1 MFNGHIWHS
10 WAQII
15 FWYSTG
21 NPPQY
26 IIWHN
31 SKNWGHLSGL
41 IIAVIL
47 IILIIFIIFIINI
60 DIIIFNIMIIA
71 FNINYIIMMIRSGL
85 ETWQL
90 AASTVWGSPEPVRVF
105 TTLQRSIRWLW
116 WWWWVLD
123 WFGKTTLKTTKVA
136 KKGWE
141 RKRDWDKI
149 MKMTKLR
156 ANGATLTRSSSRRIA
171 TLSRF
176 HHHQN
181 HHPDQINNTLLHMIM
196 IIIIM
201 IIWS

>member
-31 SKNWGHLSGL
+31 SKNWGHLGGL

-47 IILIIFIIFIINI
+47 IILIINI
-60 DIIIFNIMIIA
+60 DIIIFNIMIIVL
-71 FNINYIIMMIRSGL
+71 NININKTIMMIRSGL

-90 AASTVWGSPEPVRVF
+90 AASTVWGSPEPARVF

-123 WFGKTTLKTTKVA
+123 WFGKTTLKTTQVA

-141 RKRDWDKI
+141 RKRDWDII

-171 TLSRF
+171 TLFRF
-176 HHHQN
+176 H
-181 HHPDQINNTLLHMIM
+181 HHPDQIDNTLLHMIM

>member
-47 IILIIFIIFIINI
+47 IILIINI
-60 DIIIFNIMIIA
+60 DIIIFNI
-71 FNINYIIMMIRSGL
+71 NINYIIMMIRSGL

-136 KKGWE
+136 KKRL
-141 RKRDWDKI
+141 RKKTRLRYNYENDKTQGKWSDTHQI
-149 MKMTKLR
+149 QLQKDCHLVQV
-156 ANGATLTRSSSRRIA
+156 SSS
-171 TLSRF
+171 
-176 HHHQN
+176 
-181 HHPDQINNTLLHMIM
+181 P
-196 IIIIM
+196 
-201 IIWS
+201 